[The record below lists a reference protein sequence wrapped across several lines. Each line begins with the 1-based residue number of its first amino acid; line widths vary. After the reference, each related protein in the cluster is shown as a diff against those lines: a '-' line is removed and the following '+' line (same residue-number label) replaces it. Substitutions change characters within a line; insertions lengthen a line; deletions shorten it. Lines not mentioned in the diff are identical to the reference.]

1 MDNRSEVADRIIN
14 QMRGLNLKKNQ
25 KAGNIA
31 KKYDGIEFIKV
42 SEKDIIELC
51 LTAQD
56 IFAN

>member
-1 MDNRSEVADRIIN
+1 M
-14 QMRGLNLKKNQ
+14 
-25 KAGNIA
+25 A